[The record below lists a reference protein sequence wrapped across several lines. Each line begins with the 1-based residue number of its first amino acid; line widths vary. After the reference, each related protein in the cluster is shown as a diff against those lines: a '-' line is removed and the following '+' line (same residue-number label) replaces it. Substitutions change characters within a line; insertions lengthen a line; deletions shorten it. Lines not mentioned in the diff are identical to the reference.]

1 MKTALIVIL
10 AIAVIILGF
19 SASSLQKEL
28 FSSRESAAFSDKRS
42 EDLQRELMRLNKLY
56 ADKERFLSEIEQ
68 SIEELDSKVDLKTL
82 ERHIPKKEWDE
93 IKPIID
99 RLRAFQ
105 QERKN
110 EKNN

>member
-1 MKTALIVIL
+1 MKTVLIVIL

-19 SASSLQKEL
+19 SASSLQKEI
-28 FSSRESAAFSDKRS
+28 FSVKENAALSDKRS
-42 EDLQRELMRLNKLY
+42 EYLQRELMRLNRLY

-68 SIEELDSKVDLKTL
+68 SIEALDSKIDLKTL
-82 ERHIPKKEWDE
+82 ERHIPKKEWSE

-105 QERKN
+105 QERMN